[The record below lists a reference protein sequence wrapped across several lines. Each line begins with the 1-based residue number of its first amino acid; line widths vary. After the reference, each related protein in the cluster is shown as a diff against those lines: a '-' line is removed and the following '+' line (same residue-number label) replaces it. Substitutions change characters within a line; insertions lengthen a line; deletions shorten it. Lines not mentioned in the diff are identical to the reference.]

1 MVKLM
6 QLAMVRM
13 VSVVRSPSHAPSPA
27 HTETCA
33 LPSRRWRDAV
43 FEVPFRPSSRTEQ
56 VCGAK
61 HDGVMRVSPSLE
73 PELTIHLLY
82 PFLVCRLPRAQGAPV
97 YDLFRRFL
105 NRSRPLPFGEPHLL
119 VPSVRP
125 LELAGA
131 IHLDDKWIGL
141 MRFPAIPIPPR
152 LGGFCLCPLIHR

>member
-1 MVKLM
+1 M

-61 HDGVMRVSPSLE
+61 HDGVMRFSPSLK

-82 PFLVCRLPRAQGAPV
+82 PFLVCA
-97 YDLFRRFL
+97 
-105 NRSRPLPFGEPHLL
+105 FGEQRKRPSIPHTFYF
-119 VPSVRP
+119 
-125 LELAGA
+125 G
-131 IHLDDKWIGL
+131 KIGSRLKATL
-141 MRFPAIPIPPR
+141 MRGALPM
-152 LGGFCLCPLIHR
+152 